1 MYNEAKGEH
10 AVDFINCLK
19 HTKYR
24 WVPFGQGYLKD
35 PRGQCHQAIIQYFY
49 KIQF

>member
-35 PRGQCHQAIIQYFY
+35 PRGLLTNYE
-49 KIQF
+49 